1 MVGTMALAYR
11 NEQASGARVLETA
24 LSAAA
29 SDIRRFSPD
38 SACSD
43 SYSVLSHFA
52 ADVRTR
58 ADEECELNE
67 ALTSLCEEVFVNAGF
82 REGVIRAFGTTRP
95 YFIMAGEDADGTMI
109 TAPSLRESLSSA
121 VGYKLGVPE
130 YFRRDE
136 MVVMQCRAAEKYKLK
151 SALATVNG
159 SSGEP
164 SGDTARSFMGADS
177 YAYGLISDGMGSG
190 EEARRT
196 SLFVADFLSS
206 TLGTGVGYNTA
217 MHALNSVIRGRGE
230 ECSVS
235 VDLFSLDLV
244 GGEACFVKSGAA
256 PSFIKRGDSLY
267 RIKSE
272 TVPLGV
278 IKEVDAERIGAR
290 ICEGDK
296 VIMLSDGILAGADEC
311 DWLVEFLGKG
321 NDLSLAD
328 YAKSVVDAAVSHGG
342 GADDISVLVIEICAA

>member
-1 MVGTMALAYR
+1 
-11 NEQASGARVLETA
+11 
-24 LSAAA
+24 
-29 SDIRRFSPD
+29 
-38 SACSD
+38 
-43 SYSVLSHFA
+43 
-52 ADVRTR
+52 
-58 ADEECELNE
+58 
-67 ALTSLCEEVFVNAGF
+67 
-82 REGVIRAFGTTRP
+82 
-95 YFIMAGEDADGTMI
+95 
-109 TAPSLRESLSSA
+109 
-121 VGYKLGVPE
+121 
-130 YFRRDE
+130 
-136 MVVMQCRAAEKYKLK
+136 
-151 SALATVNG
+151 
-159 SSGEP
+159 
-164 SGDTARSFMGADS
+164 
-177 YAYGLISDGMGSG
+177 
-190 EEARRT
+190 
-196 SLFVADFLSS
+196 
-206 TLGTGVGYNTA
+206 
-217 MHALNSVIRGRGE
+217 
-230 ECSVS
+230 